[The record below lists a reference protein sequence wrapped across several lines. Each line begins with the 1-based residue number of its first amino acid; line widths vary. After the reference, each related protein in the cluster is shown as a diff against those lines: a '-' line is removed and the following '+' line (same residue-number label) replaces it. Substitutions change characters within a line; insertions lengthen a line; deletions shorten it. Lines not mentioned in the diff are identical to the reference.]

1 MEKEIKAFRFFGTM
15 ELYNSVICPAFV
27 RIILFN
33 IQGTSFF
40 KYIGILINVWI

>member
-33 IQGTSFF
+33 IHYYLIFYFMSLLF
-40 KYIGILINVWI
+40 KC